1 MGEKKLPKRYAPRGL
16 SEKALRVWRG
26 VTDGFTLRE
35 DEYELLESACR
46 EIDLIDSIQ
55 KAIDRDGLMLTGSM
69 GQPVAHP
76 LLAELRQ
83 HRNVLRGMF
92 AALKIP
98 DGAVGDAA
106 AEAGKVSSAARAAA
120 QSRWSQSYGSA

>member
-1 MGEKKLPKRYAPRGL
+1 MGEKKHPKRYAPRGL
-16 SEKALRVWRG
+16 SEKALRVWRNI
-26 VTDGFTLRE
+26 TDGFTLRE

-76 LLAELRQ
+76 LLA
-83 HRNVLRGMF
+83 
-92 AALKIP
+92 
-98 DGAVGDAA
+98 
-106 AEAGKVSSAARAAA
+106 RAAPSPSSDRA
-120 QSRWSQSYGSA
+120 APTRSRTAMLGRW